1 MASLEALIWD
11 VDGTLADT
19 ERHGHREA
27 FNAAFRDAGL
37 DWHWSEAL
45 YGELLEVTGGKERIR
60 HFMRQ
65 HRPEFSPPGDPDR
78 FVAHLH
84 TRKTAH
90 FVSLLERGHIPLR
103 PGVERVLHQAREA
116 GLRLAIATTTSP
128 ANVETL
134 LEANL
139 GQQALDWFHV
149 IGAGD
154 VVPHKKP
161 APDIY
166 RYVLDHLGLPPEACL
181 AIEDSRQGLAAAR
194 QAGLPTLVTV
204 NGYTAEDPLEGA
216 LAVLDRLGTPERPC
230 RALRGPAPEGGVVD
244 LDWLRALMAAGG

>member
-1 MASLEALIWD
+1 MASLQALIWD

-27 FNAAFRDAGL
+27 FNAAFRDMGL
-37 DWHWSEAL
+37 DWHWPEDL

-60 HFMRQ
+60 HYLRL
-65 HRPEFSPPGDPDR
+65 HRPDFTPPGDLER
-78 FVAHLH
+78 FVAEMH

-90 FVSLLERGHIPLR
+90 FVSLLERGRIPLR
-103 PGVERVLHQAREA
+103 PGVERVLRQAREA
-116 GLRLAIATTTSP
+116 GLPLAIATTTSP

-139 GQQALDWFHV
+139 GREALDWFRV

-154 VVPHKKP
+154 VVPRKKP

-166 RYVLDHLGLPPEACL
+166 HYVLEHLGLPPGACL
-181 AIEDSRQGLAAAR
+181 AIEDSRQGLTAAR
-194 QAGLPTLVTV
+194 EAGMPVLVTV
-204 NGYTAEDPLEGA
+204 NAYTAGDPLDGA

-230 RALRGPAPEGGVVD
+230 RALHGPAPESGMVD
-244 LDWLRALMAAGG
+244 LDWLRALTAQA